1 MRPSTVVKSLAA
13 IAILALVAVG
23 PIMASATS
31 TTTHVTLPF
40 IGPPFFV
47 PCAAGGTG
55 DVVVATGEM
64 DAIFHSTVDDAGGT
78 HIVLHIRPDITG
90 EGLITGDRYKATGP
104 TNIN

>member
-23 PIMASATS
+23 PIMARATS
-31 TTTHVTLPF
+31 TTTHVTMPF
-40 IGPPFFV
+40 TGTFTV
-47 PCAAGGTG
+47 PCAAGGRG

-64 DAIFHSTVDDAGGT
+64 DAIFHSTVDNATGI

-90 EGLITGDRYKATGP
+90 EGLITGDRYKA
-104 TNIN
+104 